1 MKRQFSIGRILQYLI
16 LIIGAVVAV
25 LPILVVFIGS
35 FKSNNEFLSTSVLSL
50 PKSLDFSNYKT
61 AFING
66 QMLTGFKNT
75 LLIFSISMVGKLLLG
90 SMFAYVMSRFDFKLK
105 KPIMALFMM
114 AMLIPGITSQVA
126 TFQIIEGIGLF
137 NTIWSVILLNLGTD
151 VISIYVFLQY
161 LDEIPVSLDESAYLD
176 GANYFGIFWRIILPN
191 LKAPIVTMLIIS
203 GVGVYNDFYNP
214 FLYMPDRKLK
224 VISTALSTGVIKL
237 TKKRILVQDMYAIET
252 LAHVDTLCLDKT
264 GTLTEGRLSVES
276 IQPIDDTQDITAIL
290 GSYLAASTDNNVTMQ
305 ALRQTITGSDHY
317 QSFAAMPFS
326 SDRKWG
332 AIAFHE
338 LGAVYLGAP
347 EKTIAN
353 QQLPQIQEAQ
363 SAGLRVLVLT
373 LDPHY
378 NDANQ
383 PFDPAKA
390 APLAVL
396 VLADVIRENAESTLA
411 YLSAEGVDLK
421 VISGD
426 NPITVAAIA
435 KRAGLPNSEN
445 YIDLSQLTEEADV
458 RQAAQTYTVFGR
470 VTPQQKKLLVSELK
484 ALGNTVAMTGDG
496 VNDVLA
502 LREADV
508 SIAMAAGDSAARQIA
523 NLVLL
528 DSDFT
533 TLPAAL
539 FEGRRVVNNVTK
551 VSGIFFIKTIYSFL
565 LSLLCVATSTAF
577 PFIPIQITL
586 LDLAI
591 EGYPSFFLSFEEDK
605 KRITGRY
612 LPTALLRALPSA
624 LLVLLNYFAVQFLQ
638 TDYGWEPM
646 TATTLFYYLLI
657 GISCLAVIRSCL
669 PLNPLRLF
677 LIVTTI
683 SGTYIAAMLFH
694 HILEVGFLT
703 SITLPIFVG
712 LMAINCL
719 LQWGLSALAT
729 QITRRLEQ
737 NATA

>member
-1 MKRQFSIGRILQYLI
+1 MKQIDTGLTSEEVTQRTEQGQHNDYETKTSKSTTAIFKDNILTLFNLLNLLIGVCLLAVGAYSNLFYLVII
-16 LIIGAVVAV
+16 LINITVGISQEIHARNLVKKLSIIAQQEIRVIRDGVTQSVDAKSLVLDDLVVIGAGEQIPADMV
-25 LPILVVFIGS
+25 
-35 FKSNNEFLSTSVLSL
+35 VLS
-50 PKSLDFSNYKT
+50 
-61 AFING
+61 G
-66 QMLTGFKNT
+66 QADVNESMLTGEADLVVKENDAT
-75 LLIFSISMVGKLLLG
+75 LLSGSFVASGEVTAKVIRVGAENYAAKLSNEAKTHKPLRSELVSSIRKVTKFTSLVIVPLGVILFLQAYLFRGSDLKEAVIVSSAALLG
-90 SMFAYVMSRFDFKLK
+90 
-105 KPIMALFMM
+105 
-114 AMLIPGITSQVA
+114 MLPK
-126 TFQIIEGIGLF
+126 GL
-137 NTIWSVILLNLGTD
+137 VLL
-151 VISIYVFLQY
+151 ISI
-161 LDEIPVSLDESAYLD
+161 
-176 GANYFGIFWRIILPN
+176 
-191 LKAPIVTMLIIS
+191 
-203 GVGVYNDFYNP
+203 
-214 FLYMPDRKLK
+214 
-224 VISTALSTGVIKL
+224 ALTTGVIKL
-237 TKKRILVQDMYAIET
+237 AKKRILVQDMYAIET

-276 IQPIDDTQDITAIL
+276 IQSIDDIQDITAIL

-305 ALRQTITGSDHY
+305 ALRQTITGSHHY

-523 NLVLL
+523 N
-528 DSDFT
+528 
-533 TLPAAL
+533 
-539 FEGRRVVNNVTK
+539 
-551 VSGIFFIKTIYSFL
+551 
-565 LSLLCVATSTAF
+565 
-577 PFIPIQITL
+577 IPCWI
-586 LDLAI
+586 
-591 EGYPSFFLSFEEDK
+591 
-605 KRITGRY
+605 
-612 LPTALLRALPSA
+612 
-624 LLVLLNYFAVQFLQ
+624 
-638 TDYGWEPM
+638 
-646 TATTLFYYLLI
+646 
-657 GISCLAVIRSCL
+657 
-669 PLNPLRLF
+669 
-677 LIVTTI
+677 
-683 SGTYIAAMLFH
+683 H
-694 HILEVGFLT
+694 
-703 SITLPIFVG
+703 
-712 LMAINCL
+712 
-719 LQWGLSALAT
+719 
-729 QITRRLEQ
+729 
-737 NATA
+737 

>member
-1 MKRQFSIGRILQYLI
+1 MKQIDTGLTSEEVTQRTEQDQHNDYETKTSKSTTAIFKDNILTLFNLLNLLIGVCLLAVGAYSNLFYLVII
-16 LIIGAVVAV
+16 LINITVGISQEIHARNLVKKLSIIAQQEIRVIRDGVTQSVDAKSLVLDDLVVIGAGEQIPADMV
-25 LPILVVFIGS
+25 
-35 FKSNNEFLSTSVLSL
+35 VLSGQA
-50 PKSLDFSNYKT
+50 D
-61 AFING
+61 INES
-66 QMLTGFKNT
+66 MLTGEADLVVKENDAT
-75 LLIFSISMVGKLLLG
+75 LLSGSFVASGEVTAKVIRVGAYLFRGSDLKEAVIVSSAALLG
-90 SMFAYVMSRFDFKLK
+90 
-105 KPIMALFMM
+105 
-114 AMLIPGITSQVA
+114 MLPK
-126 TFQIIEGIGLF
+126 GL
-137 NTIWSVILLNLGTD
+137 VLL
-151 VISIYVFLQY
+151 ISI
-161 LDEIPVSLDESAYLD
+161 
-176 GANYFGIFWRIILPN
+176 
-191 LKAPIVTMLIIS
+191 
-203 GVGVYNDFYNP
+203 
-214 FLYMPDRKLK
+214 
-224 VISTALSTGVIKL
+224 ALTTGVIKL
-237 TKKRILVQDMYAIET
+237 AKKRILVQDMYAIET

>member
-1 MKRQFSIGRILQYLI
+1 MKQIDTGLTSEEVTQRTEQDQHNDYETKTSKSTTAIFKDNILTLFNLLNLLIGVCLLAVGAYSNLFYLVII
-16 LIIGAVVAV
+16 LINITVGISQEIHARNLVKKLSIIAQQEIRVIRDGVTQSVDAKSLVLDDLVVIGAGEQIPADMV
-25 LPILVVFIGS
+25 
-35 FKSNNEFLSTSVLSL
+35 VLS
-50 PKSLDFSNYKT
+50 
-61 AFING
+61 G
-66 QMLTGFKNT
+66 QADVNESMLTGEADLVVKENDAT
-75 LLIFSISMVGKLLLG
+75 LLSGSFVASGEVTAKVIRVGAENYAAKLSNEAKTHKPLRSELVSSIRKVTKFTSLVIVPLGVILFLQAYLFRGSDLKEAVIVSSAALLG
-90 SMFAYVMSRFDFKLK
+90 
-105 KPIMALFMM
+105 
-114 AMLIPGITSQVA
+114 MLPK
-126 TFQIIEGIGLF
+126 GL
-137 NTIWSVILLNLGTD
+137 VLL
-151 VISIYVFLQY
+151 ISI
-161 LDEIPVSLDESAYLD
+161 
-176 GANYFGIFWRIILPN
+176 
-191 LKAPIVTMLIIS
+191 
-203 GVGVYNDFYNP
+203 
-214 FLYMPDRKLK
+214 
-224 VISTALSTGVIKL
+224 ALTTGVIKL

-458 RQAAQTYTVFGR
+458 RQAALTYTVFGR

-508 SIAMAAGDSAARQIA
+508 SIAMAAGDSAARQI
-523 NLVLL
+523 
-528 DSDFT
+528 
-533 TLPAAL
+533 
-539 FEGRRVVNNVTK
+539 
-551 VSGIFFIKTIYSFL
+551 
-565 LSLLCVATSTAF
+565 
-577 PFIPIQITL
+577 
-586 LDLAI
+586 
-591 EGYPSFFLSFEEDK
+591 
-605 KRITGRY
+605 
-612 LPTALLRALPSA
+612 
-624 LLVLLNYFAVQFLQ
+624 
-638 TDYGWEPM
+638 
-646 TATTLFYYLLI
+646 
-657 GISCLAVIRSCL
+657 
-669 PLNPLRLF
+669 
-677 LIVTTI
+677 
-683 SGTYIAAMLFH
+683 
-694 HILEVGFLT
+694 
-703 SITLPIFVG
+703 
-712 LMAINCL
+712 
-719 LQWGLSALAT
+719 
-729 QITRRLEQ
+729 
-737 NATA
+737 

>member
-1 MKRQFSIGRILQYLI
+1 MIRVGAENYAAKLSNEAKTHKPLRSELVSSIRKVTKFTSLVIVPLGGILFLQAYLFRGSD
-16 LIIGAVVAV
+16 LKEAVIVSSAA
-25 LPILVVFIGS
+25 LLGM
-35 FKSNNEFLSTSVLSL
+35 L
-50 PKSLDFSNYKT
+50 PKGLV
-61 AFING
+61 
-66 QMLTGFKNT
+66 
-75 LLIFSISMVGKLLLG
+75 LLISI
-90 SMFAYVMSRFDFKLK
+90 
-105 KPIMALFMM
+105 AL
-114 AMLIPGITSQVA
+114 T
-126 TFQIIEGIGLF
+126 
-137 NTIWSVILLNLGTD
+137 
-151 VISIYVFLQY
+151 
-161 LDEIPVSLDESAYLD
+161 
-176 GANYFGIFWRIILPN
+176 
-191 LKAPIVTMLIIS
+191 
-203 GVGVYNDFYNP
+203 
-214 FLYMPDRKLK
+214 
-224 VISTALSTGVIKL
+224 TGVIKL
-237 TKKRILVQDMYAIET
+237 AKKRILVQDMYAIET

-502 LREADV
+502 LR
-508 SIAMAAGDSAARQIA
+508 
-523 NLVLL
+523 LVK
-528 DSDFT
+528 S
-533 TLPAAL
+533 
-539 FEGRRVVNNVTK
+539 
-551 VSGIFFIKTIYSFL
+551 
-565 LSLLCVATSTAF
+565 
-577 PFIPIQITL
+577 
-586 LDLAI
+586 
-591 EGYPSFFLSFEEDK
+591 
-605 KRITGRY
+605 RI
-612 LPTALLRALPSA
+612 
-624 LLVLLNYFAVQFLQ
+624 
-638 TDYGWEPM
+638 W
-646 TATTLFYYLLI
+646 FY
-657 GISCLAVIRSCL
+657 
-669 PLNPLRLF
+669 
-677 LIVTTI
+677 
-683 SGTYIAAMLFH
+683 
-694 HILEVGFLT
+694 
-703 SITLPIFVG
+703 
-712 LMAINCL
+712 
-719 LQWGLSALAT
+719 
-729 QITRRLEQ
+729 
-737 NATA
+737 